1 MLKKKIYSL
10 EDKENKKS
18 LLVKLGDVKASLKQI
33 KFYLKKGK
41 VNNTY
46 GLHSYIFG
54 NLYPST
60 RLLKAFIK
68 LYIYSLE
75 KSNNRRE
82 VLHGLARE
90 GIKNNLTEKNFI
102 IFHRRLL
109 KIIKR
114 KRKQNEYFEGIMDYI
129 NEMEQ
134 YVFYVKKIWYYAI

>member
-1 MLKKKIYSL
+1 MYKI
-10 EDKENKKS
+10 
-18 LLVKLGDVKASLKQI
+18 V
-33 KFYLKKGK
+33 YLKKGK

-90 GIKNNLTEKNFI
+90 GIKNNLTENNFI

-134 YVFYVKKIWYYAI
+134 YVFYVKKYDKIIY